1 MTQKLIPFISQLALS
16 EQLRWLERL
25 NELFEQRT
33 AHQPTVCNSTS
44 DNDTYPIANIKVVLA
59 STLSDSEKSQCE
71 IAIVANPEPDVLA
84 DFPKLV
90 WIQSLWAGVERL
102 VAEIPSPSFEIVR
115 LVDPCLA
122 KTMAE
127 AVVAW
132 TLYLHRNMP
141 EYAQQQKNKTWQQ
154 LPYTPAKNL
163 RVSVLGAGNL
173 GTAALKAL
181 QTFNYQLN
189 CWSRT
194 PKHLNGV
201 KNYTGDSGLKSMVR
215 NSDILISLLPLT
227 SETNHLLGSNLLKL
241 LPSGAKVINFSR
253 GAVIDTK
260 ALVELLDNRHI
271 AHAVLDV
278 FEQEPLAPT
287 NPKWCNPNITVLPH
301 ISAPTEMSSAINI
314 ASENIKNY
322 RDFKVI
328 PNFVNT
334 NLGY

>member
-1 MTQKLIPFISQLALS
+1 MKKIVFISDLDSDIQSKWLFYLQ
-16 EQLRWLERL
+16 EQLIDETILLPEQVNKDELE
-25 NELFEQRT
+25 
-33 AHQPTVCNSTS
+33 HV
-44 DNDTYPIANIKVVLA
+44 D
-59 STLSDSEKSQCE
+59 
-71 IAIVANPEPDVLA
+71 IAIVANPDPVILA
-84 DFPKLV
+84 MFPNLIWV
-90 WIQSLWAGVERL
+90 QSLWAGVEKL
-102 VAEIPSPSFEIVR
+102 VNEKLFEKVKIVR
-115 LVDPCLA
+115 LVDPELA